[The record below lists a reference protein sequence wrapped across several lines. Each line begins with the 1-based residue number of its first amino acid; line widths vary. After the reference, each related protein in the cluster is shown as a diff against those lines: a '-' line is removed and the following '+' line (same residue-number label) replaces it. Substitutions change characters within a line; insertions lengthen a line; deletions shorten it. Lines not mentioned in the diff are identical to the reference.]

1 MLIANKVVIMG
12 NEILVSVIVPVYNVE
27 SYLDRC
33 LGSIV
38 NQTLKNIE
46 IIIVDDGSPDNCPS
60 MCDRWAKRD
69 NRIKV
74 IHKKNAGLGFARN
87 SGLDVAKGEYVIFC
101 DSDDSV
107 DSVMYESLYN
117 ATENGKY
124 DVVYSGFNQ
133 EMETG
138 KWQKCN
144 NYPDVRTF
152 DEKFSERVAM
162 SFISETDIT
171 CGHRYVMSCNVAMY
185 KRQLLDTYHI
195 RQMSERVVL
204 SEDMIFQLQVALHG
218 KNFKFVPDCYYHYY
232 INGASLTHTFKKS
245 KLTAAFKIHELMTEL
260 MPKSGYNTPRI
271 DYEFY
276 SRIRSLFTQM
286 VCGSNLSCTEKYAV
300 AKQVSSMLVLIKL
313 DDSIIRQK
321 SWKYG
326 AVLVLLKKNL
336 PFFAILFTY
345 FDRYVN
351 KQRLLFWK

>member
-124 DVVYSGFNQ
+124 DVV
-133 EMETG
+133 
-138 KWQKCN
+138 
-144 NYPDVRTF
+144 
-152 DEKFSERVAM
+152 
-162 SFISETDIT
+162 
-171 CGHRYVMSCNVAMY
+171 
-185 KRQLLDTYHI
+185 
-195 RQMSERVVL
+195 
-204 SEDMIFQLQVALHG
+204 
-218 KNFKFVPDCYYHYY
+218 
-232 INGASLTHTFKKS
+232 
-245 KLTAAFKIHELMTEL
+245 
-260 MPKSGYNTPRI
+260 
-271 DYEFY
+271 
-276 SRIRSLFTQM
+276 
-286 VCGSNLSCTEKYAV
+286 
-300 AKQVSSMLVLIKL
+300 
-313 DDSIIRQK
+313 
-321 SWKYG
+321 
-326 AVLVLLKKNL
+326 
-336 PFFAILFTY
+336 
-345 FDRYVN
+345 
-351 KQRLLFWK
+351 

>member
-1 MLIANKVVIMG
+1 METKAPKVSI
-12 NEILVSVIVPVYNVE
+12 IVPIYNGE
-27 SYLDRC
+27 KYLDRC
-33 LGSIV
+33 VTSIV
-38 NQTLKNIE
+38 NQTLHDIE
-46 IIIVDDGSPDNCPS
+46 IILVDDGSPDNCPA
-60 MCDRWAKRD
+60 MCDCWAKRD

-74 IHKKNAGLGFARN
+74 IHKKNAGLGFARI

-101 DSDDSV
+101 DSDDRV
-107 DSVMYESLYN
+107 DPVMYESLYN
-117 ATENGKY
+117 ATESGKY

-133 EMETG
+133 EVKTG

-152 DEKFSERVAM
+152 DGKFSERVAM
-162 SFISETDIT
+162 SFICETDIT
-171 CGHRYVMSCNVAMY
+171 CGNRYVMSCDVALY
-185 KRQLLDTYHI
+185 KRSLLEKYHI

-218 KNFKFVPDCYYHYY
+218 KNFKFIPDCYYHYY

-245 KLTAAFKIHELMTEL
+245 KFTAAFKIRESMTDL
-260 MPKSGYNTPRI
+260 MPKSAYNTPRI

-276 SRIRSLFTQM
+276 SRIRSLITQM
-286 VCGSNLSCTEKYAV
+286 VCGSNLSYTERYAV
-300 AKQVSSMLVLIKL
+300 AKQVSSMLALTKL